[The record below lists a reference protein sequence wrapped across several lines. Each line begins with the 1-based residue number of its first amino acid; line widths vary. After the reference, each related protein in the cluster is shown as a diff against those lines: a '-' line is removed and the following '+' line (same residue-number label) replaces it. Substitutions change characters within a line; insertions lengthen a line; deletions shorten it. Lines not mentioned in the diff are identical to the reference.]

1 MQAEKA
7 AQRRL
12 VGEAGAPR
20 HGLYVEPRVPEQGLD
35 LDNDIVG
42 NHLMGGLAVYL
53 QNDFGQVYGRY
64 AQLIGIKSD
73 LPARFVDVRRP
84 AWRTAWR
91 YFPCWYSRKGA
102 SWRSSSAG
110 KGHRNPSNKS
120 AQVQNGL
127 PQENGIVVAAPEIDR
142 PAKPQKPVSVHVVDA
157 VQEILPHIEEKIR
170 GYFSQPAHDVKEH
183 LLVYFE
189 KGHREIVA
197 DLADRHQLQ
206 RQNRNDIVF
215 GNRTAHRKN
224 LYHSGTSRANT
235 AETLLLIGLVFA
247 YRQRRNIG
255 IYLEFRMHADFIALN
270 IRHSP
275 SPHLFNA
282 KIELEW
288 QT

>member
-73 LPARFVDVRRP
+73 LPARFVVFADQHGEPHGDIFLVGIHERALLGARRLLEKDIEIP
-84 AWRTAWR
+84 VI
-91 YFPCWYSRKGA
+91 
-102 SWRSSSAG
+102 
-110 KGHRNPSNKS
+110 NPQ
-120 AQVQNGL
+120 QVQNGL